1 MDAIKGFMI
10 WGLFLTRM
18 HLRQT
23 LQRLKEIKTNVD
35 FFVAKPFMSAF
46 IHGKL
51 LAPVSG
57 IQIINLQRNPALGI
71 QFHVLPEDLVHWYIG
86 VQFHVLPEDHY
97 LMFCPAA
104 ADDIAICLR
113 FAIAVFPNCLLAF
126 ITSTI

>member
-23 LQRLKEIKTNVD
+23 LQRLKEIKTNVH

-57 IQIINLQRNPALGI
+57 IQIINLQRNPALG
-71 QFHVLPEDLVHWYIG
+71 

-97 LMFCPAA
+97 LMFCPTA
-104 ADDIAICLR
+104 ADDLAICLR